1 MFPVPEHGKGVLH
14 SSVWDLSTPPIASSS
29 QDIPAGPSE
38 TSVPKAPA
46 SSDENAEEAVEAD
59 QEETAESK
67 WKKTSSLPEGIEPGT
82 VDIAVM
88 IFVMSAL
95 HPMEWQRAIA
105 NAYKV
110 SSDGSGGRLSDK
122 PVAY

>member
-14 SSVWDLSTPPIASSS
+14 SSVWDLSTPPVASSS
-29 QDIPAGPSE
+29 QDTPAGPSE
-38 TSVPKAPA
+38 TTVPKASA
-46 SSDENAEEAVEAD
+46 SSEENVGETVEAEETV
-59 QEETAESK
+59 ESK

-110 SSDGSGGRLSDK
+110 SFDES
-122 PVAY
+122 